1 MVEVHNCP
9 SQVVVKRTPLSM
21 IHEGTQGKE
30 ESSGRWLSQEAN
42 IETQDK
48 DQNHKQEGKPN
59 QTKSQQ
65 TRQLTSPTTRNVES

>member
-48 DQNHKQEGKPN
+48 DQNHKQEKEN
-59 QTKSQQ
+59 QTKPKANKQGNSHHRQQ
-65 TRQLTSPTTRNVES
+65 GM